1 MKNISLY
8 LNIVLIVAVTLLYVD
23 RFSGSDDSSSEN
35 KKESITKKNNSEV
48 VYINIDSL
56 MNSYDLYNER
66 KTELMKEQGK
76 LENSLNSKSKS
87 LERKA
92 MEFQQKV
99 EKRLVTNNQAQQMQQ
114 QLMQEQQNL
123 LKLKEQMQMQL
134 MQKEQEMNKEIYK
147 NLTEYLEKY
156 NKGNKH
162 KIILSNTYG
171 GNVLLAEENLNITE
185 VILVGLNEEYQ
196 NNPKEKLK
204 NTEDKK

>member
-8 LNIVLIVAVTLLYVD
+8 LNIVLIIAVTLLYID
-23 RFSGSDDSSSEN
+23 RFAGDNDSSSEH
-35 KKESITKKNNSEV
+35 KAKDKNNNFSEI
-48 VYINIDSL
+48 VYINIDTL
-56 MNSYDLYNER
+56 MNGYDLYNER
-66 KTELMKEQGK
+66 KTDLMKEQKK
-76 LENSLNSKSKS
+76 LETSLNSKSKS

-134 MQKEQEMNKEIYK
+134 MQKEQEMTKDIFSSLK
-147 NLTEYLEKY
+147 EYLIKY
-156 NKGNKH
+156 NKGDKH
-162 KIILSNTYG
+162 KVILSNTYG

-185 VILVGLNEEYQ
+185 QILTGLNEEYQ
-196 NNPKEKLK
+196 NKPKE
-204 NTEDKK
+204 TEEVENK